1 MAHTRS
7 AARRRG
13 FGVEGRFKVF
23 VYAFSVVLV
32 ASMVTLSILRQ
43 VRGSLL
49 CLNFSVV
56 THIHTAVQIGTNGN
70 DNACILTL
78 RPNTATRKSH
88 CGATSTT
95 TVDHRGRG
103 HDPRRAHHHVL
114 VHMRITTPHT
124 CAQRCGFTSVFIV
137 HIGNMIHT
145 DSHWFTLITL
155 TPHTRMHA
163 HMHTRIYTRS
173 YTTHPYAQT
182 FTMKGSSGGSE
193 ASTERHGR
201 YVFNGL

>member
-1 MAHTRS
+1 MRFDVQKPHTSTHVKIHGAYMMPRSPLRCTRTSSVSMYLCIRVNALYSLYSSICVQMAHTRS

-70 DNACILTL
+70 DNGMYS
-78 RPNTATRKSH
+78 NTET
-88 CGATSTT
+88 
-95 TVDHRGRG
+95 
-103 HDPRRAHHHVL
+103 
-114 VHMRITTPHT
+114 
-124 CAQRCGFTSVFIV
+124 
-137 HIGNMIHT
+137 
-145 DSHWFTLITL
+145 
-155 TPHTRMHA
+155 
-163 HMHTRIYTRS
+163 
-173 YTTHPYAQT
+173 
-182 FTMKGSSGGSE
+182 
-193 ASTERHGR
+193 
-201 YVFNGL
+201 

>member
-1 MAHTRS
+1 MYTGHCSSSDFDVLVYSSKRALYSLYSSICVQMAHTQS

-78 RPNTATRKSH
+78 RPNTAIPQLANHTVAPPLQQQWTIAAAVMILAELIIMCLYI
-88 CGATSTT
+88 CGS
-95 TVDHRGRG
+95 
-103 HDPRRAHHHVL
+103 RRLTLAL
-114 VHMRITTPHT
+114 KGAGLLQ
-124 CAQRCGFTSVFIV
+124 CLSFILG
-137 HIGNMIHT
+137 I
-145 DSHWFTLITL
+145 
-155 TPHTRMHA
+155 
-163 HMHTRIYTRS
+163 
-173 YTTHPYAQT
+173 
-182 FTMKGSSGGSE
+182 
-193 ASTERHGR
+193 
-201 YVFNGL
+201 